1 MNAGFNFKRRRL
13 MEHQEQDNSFLAD
26 QKSRFIWTAGSDVQ
40 KVWRKF
46 GWQPPSEYRQDF
58 LFAKNRGE
66 KNDN

>member
-1 MNAGFNFKRRRL
+1 
-13 MEHQEQDNSFLAD
+13 MEHQEQENSFLAD
-26 QKSRFIWTAGSDVQ
+26 QKSRFIWTTGSDVQ

-66 KNDN
+66 KNDS